1 MLPMAVGLSV
11 GLSLGALSQSKIVDR
26 FFPKTPEPEKAPP
39 AVDPKIIDAYI
50 NQAKQINQ
58 LEVQLTSL
66 KEDIRERDRTVAQAP
81 PAKIQTGDVDV
92 VELSKVLEANN
103 RAISKS
109 YKQKLKKQRQELI
122 REHMLKVEG
131 EILKVENKYR
141 PVINKIR
148 ELEAHLENQNEVLQK
163 EGPARLLWVS
173 CQALLNKMRFAP
185 QTPLEKDPAYDV
197 LKQFAANNNQL
208 AINVLDSI
216 PAKALKE
223 GVQSEESL
231 IDRFSRIDRICKRVA
246 MVSDNGGGIA
256 NYLVSYLQSLFIIDN
271 IKVPEEEIR
280 GEKLVD
286 PTSWSTFDIL
296 ARVRYCLALHNLE
309 QAIRYANQLK
319 GQARVVARD
328 WIRDARIHLETRQ
341 AFSVLSTHAEAVAVD
356 SVRQTFVK

>member
-1 MLPMAVGLSV
+1 MAVGVSV
-11 GLSLGALSQSKIVDR
+11 GLSLGALSQSKLVDK
-26 FFPKTPEPEKAPP
+26 FFPKSPEPEKAAPT
-39 AVDPKIIDAYI
+39 VDPKIIDAYI

-58 LEVQLTSL
+58 LELQLTSL
-66 KEDIRERDRTVAQAP
+66 KEDLRERDRTVAQAP
-81 PAKIQTGDVDV
+81 KPRAQAGEVDV

-103 RAISKS
+103 QAVSKS
-109 YKQKLKKQRQELI
+109 YKRKLKKQREELV

-148 ELEAHLENQNEVLQK
+148 ELEAHLETQSEVLQR

-173 CQALLNKMRFAP
+173 CQALLDKMRYAS
-185 QTPLEKDPAYDV
+185 QTPLEKDPSYDV
-197 LKQFAANNNQL
+197 LKQFAAKNNQL
-208 AINVLDSI
+208 AISVLDSI

-231 IDRFSRIDRICKRVA
+231 IDRFSSIDRVCKRVA
-246 MVSDNGGGIA
+246 LVGESGGGIA
-256 NYLVSYLQSLFIIDN
+256 KYMVSYLQSLFIIDN
-271 IKVPEEEIR
+271 IRVPEEEIR

-286 PTSWSTFDIL
+286 PTAWNTFDIL

-328 WIRDARIHLETRQ
+328 WIRDARIHLETKQ
-341 AFSVLSTHAEAVAVD
+341 AFSVLSTHAEAIAVD